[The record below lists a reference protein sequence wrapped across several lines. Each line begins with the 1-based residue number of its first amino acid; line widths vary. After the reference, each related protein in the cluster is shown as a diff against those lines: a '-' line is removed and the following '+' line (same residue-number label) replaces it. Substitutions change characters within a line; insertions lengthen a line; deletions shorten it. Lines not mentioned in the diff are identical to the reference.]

1 MHKLKEAITTVSD
14 CVNEIEEDLISCG
27 TNTDNMN
34 KYMATCIDDLYAAN
48 INLTKAITNL
58 RISEALYEIRE
69 AVEQLESAVD
79 NVSDMVIEKLG
90 SFGYAGY
97 QVLENISTVID
108 GVVKCS
114 TGMDRAISRMNRLR

>member
-1 MHKLKEAITTVSD
+1 MKSD
-14 CVNEIEEDLISCG
+14 KHIILD
-27 TNTDNMN
+27 
-34 KYMATCIDDLYAAN
+34 K
-48 INLTKAITNL
+48 
-58 RISEALYEIRE
+58 LYEIRE

-90 SFGYAGY
+90 SFGYACY

-114 TGMDRAISRMNRLR
+114 AGMDHTISRMNRLR

>member
-1 MHKLKEAITTVSD
+1 MKSD
-14 CVNEIEEDLISCG
+14 KQIILD
-27 TNTDNMN
+27 
-34 KYMATCIDDLYAAN
+34 K
-48 INLTKAITNL
+48 
-58 RISEALYEIRE
+58 LYEIRE

-97 QVLENISTVID
+97 QVLENISTVI
-108 GVVKCS
+108 VKCS

>member
-1 MHKLKEAITTVSD
+1 MKNDKQIVLDK
-14 CVNEIEEDLISCG
+14 
-27 TNTDNMN
+27 
-34 KYMATCIDDLYAAN
+34 
-48 INLTKAITNL
+48 
-58 RISEALYEIRE
+58 LYEIID
-69 AVEQLESAVD
+69 AVEWLDSAVE
-79 NVSDMVIEKLG
+79 NVSHMIIEKLG

>member
-1 MHKLKEAITTVSD
+1 MKSD
-14 CVNEIEEDLISCG
+14 KQIILD
-27 TNTDNMN
+27 
-34 KYMATCIDDLYAAN
+34 K
-48 INLTKAITNL
+48 
-58 RISEALYEIRE
+58 LYEIRE
-69 AVEQLESAVD
+69 AVEQLESEVD

-90 SFGYAGY
+90 SLGYAGY